1 MVGNTVQN
9 VWKTPFQT
17 SLPDV
22 ILVLYIYDISP
33 KFKIVFDEMLGRGLI
48 SRQVTEDFSEWYYSY
63 TYKMTFIKESYGEWD
78 YDGVERLY
86 CYDY

>member
-1 MVGNTVQN
+1 
-9 VWKTPFQT
+9 
-17 SLPDV
+17 
-22 ILVLYIYDISP
+22 
-33 KFKIVFDEMLGRGLI
+33 MLGRGLI